1 MSITRSASG
10 RDRTWD
16 DNWDKWDGSDNGWI
30 EVGQGSDDSQ
40 GFAGIERAPGLVH
53 QLLNA
58 FAQGL
63 LVNGPAISGPPV
75 DTHQLPNPLDQGPV
89 NDPALLAVD
98 AHHLLNSFFLDGGD
112 PAISGPPVDAH
123 QLLNV
128 LDQGPVNDP
137 VFAGQ
142 SPDVHELP
150 NNPSHDRDDLPD
162 GASDEDE
169 DHGADTDE
177 VGDAGHDRQGM
188 LGEEHSSRQDPSDG
202 HHDGASDEDE
212 DHGADTD
219 EVGDAG
225 HDRQGMLGEEHSSR
239 QDPSDGHHAGAP
251 DEDEDHGADTDE
263 VGDAGHDRQG
273 MLGEEHSSRQD
284 PSDGHHDISGTEI
297 ASSDSADTFVWS
309 DTFSQGD
316 GANHV
321 SADEEH
327 WPQMDAFSEASVLD
341 GGTDLHCDDNMPDT
355 T

>member
-1 MSITRSASG
+1 L
-10 RDRTWD
+10 
-16 DNWDKWDGSDNGWI
+16 DKWDGSDNGWI

-40 GFAGIERAPGLVH
+40 GFAGIERALPGLVH

-63 LVNGPAISGPPV
+63 LVNDPAISGPPV

-112 PAISGPPVDAH
+112 PAVSGPPVDAH

-150 NNPSHDRDDLPD
+150 NDPSHDRDGLPD

-225 HDRQGMLGEEHSSR
+225 HDRH
-239 QDPSDGHHAGAP
+239 
-251 DEDEDHGADTDE
+251 
-263 VGDAGHDRQG
+263 G

-309 DTFSQGD
+309 DTFRQGD

-355 T
+355 TNNSFIAAAVVDHWFV

>member
-16 DNWDKWDGSDNGWI
+16 DNLDKWDGSDNGWI

-63 LVNGPAISGPPV
+63 LVNDPAISGPPV

-98 AHHLLNSFFLDGGD
+98 AH
-112 PAISGPPVDAH
+112 

-150 NNPSHDRDDLPD
+150 NDPSHDRDGLPD

-188 LGEEHSSRQDPSDG
+188 LGEEHSSRQD
-202 HHDGASDEDE
+202 
-212 DHGADTD
+212 
-219 EVGDAG
+219 
-225 HDRQGMLGEEHSSR
+225 
-239 QDPSDGHHAGAP
+239 
-251 DEDEDHGADTDE
+251 
-263 VGDAGHDRQG
+263 
-273 MLGEEHSSRQD
+273 
-284 PSDGHHDISGTEI
+284 
-297 ASSDSADTFVWS
+297 
-309 DTFSQGD
+309 
-316 GANHV
+316 
-321 SADEEH
+321 
-327 WPQMDAFSEASVLD
+327 
-341 GGTDLHCDDNMPDT
+341 
-355 T
+355 

>member
-16 DNWDKWDGSDNGWI
+16 DNLDKWDGSDNGWI

-63 LVNGPAISGPPV
+63 LVNDPAISGPPV

-112 PAISGPPVDAH
+112 PAVSGPPVDAH

-177 VGDAGHDRQGM
+177 VGDAGHDR
-188 LGEEHSSRQDPSDG
+188 H
-202 HHDGASDEDE
+202 
-212 DHGADTD
+212 
-219 EVGDAG
+219 
-225 HDRQGMLGEEHSSR
+225 
-239 QDPSDGHHAGAP
+239 
-251 DEDEDHGADTDE
+251 
-263 VGDAGHDRQG
+263 G

-341 GGTDLHCDDNMPDT
+341 GGTDLHCDHNMPDT
-355 T
+355 TNNSFIAAAVVDHWFV